1 MVLFSRR
8 RNTIST
14 STDPAPRKTDI
25 KRYRRNLKAEAEGAA
40 LYRALAE
47 SERNENLATLYRRMA
62 RVESRHVEF
71 WHRRLREIGAPEP
84 SLNPGPR
91 VLLLSWL
98 ARRFGARMVLP
109 AVRSMELTAAGVY
122 EGQADAEA
130 AGLDV
135 DERSH
140 ARVFKEMSDS
150 AQPDS
155 DRIARVEGR
164 HRFASGN
171 MLRAGVLGAN
181 DGLVSSL
188 SLIMGVSGAD
198 PGRNIVLLA
207 GISGVLAGSFSMA
220 LGEWVSVQSTRE
232 LYERQL
238 QIEAD
243 ELDTVPAEER
253 EELALIYEAKG
264 IDRATARAM
273 SARIIEDRSIALQT
287 LGREELG
294 IDEREIGSPWT
305 AASTSFLV
313 FAGAA
318 LIPVIPF
325 MFGAGTTAVVVSAIG
340 SAVALFLLGAGI
352 TLFTGRGVLFSGSRQ
367 AIIGLGA
374 AAVTFVI
381 GSLIGAGI
389 GLS

>member
-1 MVLFSRR
+1 MTTTSDPKADPKRR
-8 RNTIST
+8 KI
-14 STDPAPRKTDI
+14 DI
-25 KRYRRNLKAEAEGAA
+25 KRYRRNLKAEAEGAE

-62 RVESRHVEF
+62 RVEMRHVDF
-71 WHRRLREIGAPEP
+71 WRRRLREIGAPEP
-84 SLNPGPR
+84 SLAPGPR
-91 VLLLSWL
+91 VRLLSWM
-98 ARRFGARMVLP
+98 ARHFGAGTVLP
-109 AVRSMELTAAGVY
+109 AVRSMELTAANVY
-122 EGQADAEA
+122 EGQTDAED

-140 ARVFKEMSDS
+140 ARVFNEMSVS
-150 AQPDS
+150 QQPS
-155 DRIARVEGR
+155 SERIARIEGR

-171 MLRAGVLGAN
+171 VLRAAVLGAN

-198 PGRNIVLLA
+198 PGRNVVLLA
-207 GISGVLAGSFSMA
+207 GMSGVLAGSFSMA

-232 LYERQL
+232 LYQRQL

-273 SARIIEDRSIALQT
+273 SARIIEDRATALET

-305 AASTSFLV
+305 AASTSFGV
-313 FAGAA
+313 FAAAA
-318 LIPVIPF
+318 LVPVIPF
-325 MFGAGTTAVVVSAIG
+325 MFGAGATAVAVSAIV
-340 SAVALFLLGAGI
+340 SAATLFLLGAGI

-381 GSLIGAGI
+381 GRMIGAGI
-389 GLS
+389 GLT